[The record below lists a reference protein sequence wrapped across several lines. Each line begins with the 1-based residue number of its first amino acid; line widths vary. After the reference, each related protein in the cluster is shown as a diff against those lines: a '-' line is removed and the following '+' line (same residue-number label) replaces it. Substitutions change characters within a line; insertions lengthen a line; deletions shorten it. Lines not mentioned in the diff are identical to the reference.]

1 MDISSPAHDVLGS
14 DAFDGGVE
22 VSIVAVSNPL
32 ADKALPMFI
41 LLRDIVRYARLRASL
56 TNCKQEFALYVVPSV
71 PLVHLMHAYIVS
83 SGDIRIKALAE
94 ANDQDYCS
102 QSFWDSIRPSC
113 DGIVTTTDILCR
125 LLESFVVDIR
135 VRSLH
140 VWDMCNAGHGV
151 ERCFRR
157 IFKWFEVEKRAESQ
171 PGGALHADIR
181 TEVGYSSL
189 LMRQVANS
197 THVGGAGVST
207 RQISYFPT
215 EDSWL
220 WCSTYLADVLGDLE
234 RWTREYVGVVDYN
247 ADDDT
252 SASAIIFQRK
262 GLESVY
268 LVPKTGAQLTYQNSV
283 AVLYIYYAWLSAK
296 AGMTLKPEFEFVES
310 GPPSVWHCWMTLPV
324 GTLSLDVHS
333 EGFSTRWLAH
343 HAVVFKACRSLHQRG
358 ALDDMLLPNL
368 EWSGSVPSEDQCQ
381 DKGEDQDLDFLSLP
395 VARLISDGDATP
407 VQAWSSDVT
416 GSYYAHPIDIPDD
429 PWAPVEM
436 ATLPLEEPK
445 PKRIPSRKRI
455 RDKDAAHFER
465 MDEPHCIPSRK
476 RARDQDADYS
486 GEVDSADLLSC
497 PRSVAMGVGSSFIK
511 LAISLKVFTEFPA
524 SQQDELTTK
533 RSEEQFFKK
542 IYGGLNKREAMAEV
556 GNEFLR
562 NGIEGGLATANSKFA
577 GFKCFEEWKDFDDRF
592 RKTRAQALDAASR
605 VLKEEDGT
613 VQAVEQLLG
622 YEFQEK
628 RLLVESLT
636 CSSFLPNYN
645 RLEYLGDAVL
655 DLVVASHWA
664 RQCPELLPDPSSSLK
679 SKSVSNVA
687 LGVMCLRSGLYRHI
701 QYRRR
706 SSPTSTFDSAR
717 EMLLHVEK
725 GAAPYLLHFRVPKV
739 LADVVESVF
748 GAVFMDCGCQ
758 YGPVHTLFMR
768 LLEPNLRH
776 LESGASGGW
785 RIVKKPKAGA
795 VSASVQ

>member
-1 MDISSPAHDVLGS
+1 MH
-14 DAFDGGVE
+14 
-22 VSIVAVSNPL
+22 
-32 ADKALPMFI
+32 
-41 LLRDIVRYARLRASL
+41 
-56 TNCKQEFALYVVPSV
+56 QEFALYVVPSV

-83 SGDIRIKALAE
+83 SGEIRIKALTE

-102 QSFWDSIRPSC
+102 PSFWDSIRPSC

-125 LLESFVVDIR
+125 LLESFMVDIR
-135 VRSLH
+135 V
-140 VWDMCNAGHGV
+140 
-151 ERCFRR
+151 
-157 IFKWFEVEKRAESQ
+157 
-171 PGGALHADIR
+171 
-181 TEVGYSSL
+181 
-189 LMRQVANS
+189 VANS

-310 GPPSVWHCWMTLPV
+310 G
-324 GTLSLDVHS
+324 
-333 EGFSTRWLAH
+333 FSTRWLAH

-368 EWSGSVPSEDQCQ
+368 EWSGSVPSEDQCH
-381 DKGEDQDLDFLSLP
+381 DKGEEQDSDFLSLP
-395 VARLISDGDATP
+395 VARLIPDGDATP

-436 ATLPLEEPK
+436 ATLPLEESK
-445 PKRIPSRKRI
+445 PKRILSRKRI
-455 RDKDAAHFER
+455 RDKDAAHSER
-465 MDEPHCIPSRK
+465 MDEPHRIPSRK
-476 RARDQDADYS
+476 RARDEDADYS

-533 RSEEQFFKK
+533 RSDEQFFKK

-577 GFKCFEEWKDFDDRF
+577 GLKCFEEWKDFDDRF
-592 RKTRAQALDAASR
+592 RKTRAQAFDAALR
-605 VLKEEDGT
+605 VTEEEDGT

-622 YEFQEK
+622 YEFHEK

-706 SSPTSTFDSAR
+706 SSPTSAFNSAR

-758 YGPVHTLFMR
+758 FGPVHALFMR

-776 LESGASGGW
+776 LENGAGGGW
-785 RIVKKPKAGA
+785 RIVKKPKARV
-795 VSASVQ
+795 VSVSVQ